1 MYIKKQSNKKTLIIV
16 LAALV
21 VFFNLILFAPF
32 AVFLLI
38 IYMFFSSTG
47 LDKEAKAQLNRDARH
62 AKKDA
67 IAYLDEKYHMDY
79 ELNTFEPEI
88 IKPADLDRLYS
99 GWYYDSTWQGEFTV
113 DGNKYKIYSY
123 IDRNEFGDNYQT
135 SQIFSE
141 YEELVMQYF
150 PDTYEDNDTV
160 YDVEYKIIFTLDN
173 FPRYGYFSTYY
184 DGTNLEELLLEHG
197 ILIRIDIDDDVLMS
211 DEFWLECEEALT
223 NMEKDYEGAHFLI
236 INRKEEE

>member
-1 MYIKKQSNKKTLIIV
+1 MHIKKHLNIKTFFIV
-16 LAALV
+16 LAVLLV
-21 VFFNLILFAPF
+21 CMLMPF
-32 AVFLLI
+32 VPLAVFLLI
-38 IYMFFSSTG
+38 IYILFSPPG
-47 LDKEAKAQLNRDARH
+47 LDKEAKAQLNRDSKH
-62 AKKDA
+62 AVEDA

-88 IKPADLDRLYS
+88 IKPSDLDRIYS
-99 GWYYDSTWQGEFTV
+99 GWYYDSEWQGEFTV

-123 IDRNEFGDNYQT
+123 IDRNEFVDNYQT
-135 SQIFSE
+135 SQIFSA

-160 YDVEYKIIFTLDN
+160 YDVEYKITFTLDN
-173 FPRYGYFSTYY
+173 FPRSGYFSTYY

-211 DEFWLECEEALT
+211 DEFWLECEEALV

-236 INRKEEE
+236 INHKEEE